1 MAQFAEINTL
11 NKVIRIV
18 DADDNDVINN
28 GGHQSEEA
36 ANYFKTIV
44 KLSSPDNKWVE
55 SSYEGTF
62 RYNGAII
69 GGSYD
74 SSNNAF
80 IAPKPYNSWSLDENY
95 KWQAPITF
103 PTIETVTVNDLSET
117 LIVHWDEDNQKWSG
131 FDGLNNVY
139 DWNPNTSAWDIV

>member
-1 MAQFAEINTL
+1 MAEFAEINSL

-18 DADDNDVINN
+18 TADDNDVINN

-36 ANYFKTIV
+36 ANYFKNIV

-55 SSYEGTF
+55 SSQTGEF
-62 RYNGAII
+62 RKNGAII

-80 IAPKPYNSWSLDENY
+80 IAPKPYNSWTLDSNY
-95 KWQAPITF
+95 QWQSPITF
-103 PTIETVTVNDLSET
+103 PTIETITVNDVSET
-117 LIVHWDEDNQKWSG
+117 LIIRWDEDNQKWSG